1 MKRFTLLALLYCT
14 TLKADVLL
22 TDSFDG
28 SSIDSSKWNV
38 SFLMSGSAVSQL
50 NGQVDLVNRGM
61 LSSKQSF
68 ASPYEVTGSFINS
81 NDYDVFTALVR
92 SDGKYTGG
100 TGNGIGV
107 FFWSEDGGSIIIYE
121 ADKVVPTWVG
131 RGYDVTPN
139 QEHAFKITDNGSS
152 VDIWFN
158 NSFVVNYA
166 SSFTA
171 GGEIAFH
178 SREGGTVYGTQQSS
192 LVNVQVNSVVPE
204 PSSLSLLA
212 LGGVVVALRR
222 RR

>member
-1 MKRFTLLALLYCT
+1 MKRFALLALLYCA

-61 LSSKQSF
+61 VSSKQSF
-68 ASPYEVTGSFINS
+68 VSPYEVTGSFINS
-81 NDYDVFTALVR
+81 NNYDIFTALVR

-100 TGNGIGV
+100 TGNGIGI
-107 FFWSEDGGSIIIYE
+107 FFWSESGDIMIYE

-139 QEHAFKITDNGSS
+139 QEHAFKIADNGSS

-166 SSFTA
+166 S
-171 GGEIAFH
+171 
-178 SREGGTVYGTQQSS
+178 
-192 LVNVQVNSVVPE
+192 
-204 PSSLSLLA
+204 
-212 LGGVVVALRR
+212 
-222 RR
+222 